1 MIMIFNTA
9 QRWHDKNHL
18 TVTFVTYHSKGNIS
32 KKPCNEKLKK
42 LHEEYKTRN
51 Y

>member
-18 TVTFVTYHSKGNIS
+18 TVTFVTNQFF
-32 KKPCNEKLKK
+32 KKIKEI
-42 LHEEYKTRN
+42 E
-51 Y
+51 